1 MFVSILRDSPP
12 CPPPRVLCGKRVASP
27 ERGSTG
33 SKIVLE
39 NEKREREQ
47 EQIWTGTSK
56 MRSIRQFESRAGI
69 VIEKIRTYATV
80 DGKIYWCSLNFW
92 VQPQNLQNYG
102 SDVTTNNTRG
112 MLDNNF
118 DEFTRQTKPEHQTN
132 KLTITNYCLVLS
144 KTPCFPSKMHCQF
157 CCRFFKPK
165 RIEKRKDR
173 FPMAFFY
180 NAWIHFRRMNCIS
193 RNVRWFSAEQKWGT
207 RKLKGIYM
215 SKLIFHFLLILSE
228 GFSQV
233 ERRKV

>member
-144 KTPCFPSKMHCQF
+144 KPRVFL
-157 CCRFFKPK
+157 PK
-165 RIEKRKDR
+165 
-173 FPMAFFY
+173 
-180 NAWIHFRRMNCIS
+180 CIV
-193 RNVRWFSAEQKWGT
+193 NFAA
-207 RKLKGIYM
+207 
-215 SKLIFHFLLILSE
+215 
-228 GFSQV
+228 GFSN
-233 ERRKV
+233 RKELKRGKTDFQWLFFIMHEFIFEEWIAFLGTSDDFQQNKNEAHES

>member
-1 MFVSILRDSPP
+1 MARYIGVLWTFESNPKIYKIMAQMLQQTTRGGCLIIILTNLHVRQNPSIKQINWQLPITVLS
-12 CPPPRVLCGKRVASP
+12 CQKPRVFLPKC
-27 ERGSTG
+27 
-33 SKIVLE
+33 IV
-39 NEKREREQ
+39 N
-47 EQIWTGTSK
+47 
-56 MRSIRQFESRAGI
+56 FAAG
-69 VIEKIRTYATV
+69 
-80 DGKIYWCSLNFW
+80 
-92 VQPQNLQNYG
+92 
-102 SDVTTNNTRG
+102 
-112 MLDNNF
+112 
-118 DEFTRQTKPEHQTN
+118 
-132 KLTITNYCLVLS
+132 
-144 KTPCFPSKMHCQF
+144 
-157 CCRFFKPK
+157 FFKPK

>member
-173 FPMAFFY
+173 FPMAF
-180 NAWIHFRRMNCIS
+180 
-193 RNVRWFSAEQKWGT
+193 
-207 RKLKGIYM
+207 L
-215 SKLIFHFLLILSE
+215 
-228 GFSQV
+228 
-233 ERRKV
+233 